1 VIIRGVKLRAITNE
15 GEYGFGFNFG
25 RTLTIVRARNSSGKS
40 TLFNSVLYG
49 LGMEELVGGKNEKAL
64 PYALKEHIVESDER
78 RILITA
84 SEVLLEIENCSGE
97 VVTLRRAI
105 RDTERDPKLIEVFSG
120 AHLTEDRAFGEARP
134 TYVHDGGGA
143 KRPEGFH
150 RFLEIFLGLSLPQVP
165 TTNGGETKLYLQ
177 AVFAA
182 LAVEQKRG
190 WTDYIANIP
199 FYGIRDARTKVVE
212 FLLGLDVFETNAA
225 RNRLNA
231 ESVEIDA
238 DWRKTYGELQREASQ
253 LGAVI
258 DGAPSSPSA
267 LFKEGEASIRKLA
280 GSSSVPLAEHI
291 IQLRSEYA
299 TLQKQSEQYHKV
311 SGAEA
316 MHSVTVAMDELRE
329 LSVLHERATA
339 LHAEQRISLRD
350 YERLLAEANED
361 LERNKTAAKLR
372 DLGAKHGVATAVG
385 KCPTCNQP
393 VDDTLL
399 AGAVTGPQMD
409 LATNIAYLESQ
420 RRMLMRQ
427 IAGLKTGLQATEVR
441 VNELAVRIASKRDL
455 VVAMRGDVTSG
466 ASESK
471 AIVRRQVQIEVEV
484 EALEKLRAKAAELFA
499 QLGQVAMRMSANQA
513 ARRDM
518 PKAAYNLADIERI
531 DRFQLNFR
539 ANAGSFGYESAPI
552 RDIEIGKD
560 TLVPCLA
567 DMELREIRT
576 DIKSDSSASD
586 FVRLI
591 WSYLLAL
598 YQTSAMPL
606 SPGNHPGLLMFD
618 EPGQHSMAVDSQNA
632 LLKQLASEANLQ
644 SIVAASF
651 DESEEVFL
659 QATQG
664 VQYTLIEWG
673 GKLLRSVERE
683 GPSTSC

>member
-1 VIIRGVKLRAITNE
+1 MIIRGVRLRATTNE
-15 GEYGFGFNFG
+15 GEFGFSFNFA
-25 RTLTIVRARNSSGKS
+25 RSLTIVRAKNTSGKS
-40 TLFNSVLYG
+40 TLFNSLLYG
-49 LGMEELVGGKNEKAL
+49 LGMEEIVGGKNEKVL
-64 PYALKEHIVESDER
+64 PYALKEHIEYDGR

-84 SEVLLEIENCSGE
+84 SEVLLEIESRSGE

-105 RDTERDPKLIEVFSG
+105 RDAVRDPKLIEVFAG
-120 AHLTEDRAFGEARP
+120 AHVSESRDLGEARP

-150 RFLEIFLGLSLPQVP
+150 KFLETFLGLNLPRVP

-212 FLLGLDVFETNAA
+212 FVLGLDVFETNAA

-238 DWRKTYGELQREASQ
+238 DWRRVYEELRREANP
-253 LGAVI
+253 LGVVV

-267 LFKEGEASIRKLA
+267 LFKESDASVRKLTE
-280 GSSSVPLAEHI
+280 SSSVTLAEHI
-291 IQLRSEYA
+291 SHLRAEYA
-299 TLQKQSEQYHKV
+299 ALQRQAEQYHKA

-316 MHSVTVAMDELRE
+316 MHGVTVAMGELQE

-339 LHAEQRISLRD
+339 FHAEQRVSLKE
-350 YERLLAEANED
+350 YEQLLTEANED

-372 DLGAKHGVATAVG
+372 DLGAKHDVATAVG

-393 VDDTLL
+393 VEDTLL

-427 IAGLKTGLQATEVR
+427 IAGLKSDLQASAVR
-441 VNELAVRIASKRDL
+441 VAELAARISSKRDL
-455 VVAMRGDVTSG
+455 LTAMRGDVTSG

-484 EALEKLRAKAAELFA
+484 EALDKLQTKASELFA
-499 QLGQVAMRMSANQA
+499 RLGHIAVRMSANQA
-513 ARRDM
+513 ARRGI
-518 PKAAYNLADIERI
+518 PKEAYSATDIECI
-531 DRFQLNFR
+531 NRFQLNFR

-552 RDIEIGKD
+552 REVEIGKD

-567 DMELREIRT
+567 QMELREIRT

-598 YQTSAMPL
+598 HQTSAAPM

-618 EPGQHSMAVDSQNA
+618 EPGQHSMAVDSQHA
-632 LLKQLASEANLQ
+632 LLKQLASETNLQ

-651 DESEEVFL
+651 DEAEEVFR

-664 VQYTLIEWG
+664 IQYTLIEWD
-673 GKLLRSVERE
+673 GKLLR
-683 GPSTSC
+683 PL